1 MYSDMDE
8 IKIVSFDAEGT
19 LVTPDFSYAI
29 WFEAIPQRYAQRN
42 GINIEKARKIVEE
55 EYQKLGDQRLEW
67 YDIRYWFDKLELG
80 APDPLLDKCQ
90 SRVRYYPEV
99 RDVLSSLS
107 ERFTLVVASGSMREF
122 LQRLLRDIEPY
133 FTRVFSSF
141 SDYKQ
146 LKTTEFYLR
155 MCQTMKVQPKQVVHV
170 GDNWQFDFA
179 ASSEIGIHA
188 FYLDRK
194 KQGDCPNSL
203 ENLTQLKAYLLG

>member
-1 MYSDMDE
+1 MDE

-42 GINIEKARKIVEE
+42 GIDIYQARKIVEE

-133 FTRVFSSF
+133 FTRVFSSL

-155 MCQTMKVQPKQVVHV
+155 MCQAMKVQPEQVVHV

-179 ASSEIGIHA
+179 ASSEVGIHA

-203 ENLTQLKAYLLG
+203 ANLTQLKAYLLD